1 MKLPSSPAGCPLQ
14 DVGRVLGVTVPVHD
28 NEVAVDEDDD
38 AVVELGVEPVGGAV
52 VVGDAA
58 VVLVLLTEV
67 VAIVLV
73 PLTEV
78 VAIVLVLLTDVD
90 AVVAVLLPTV
100 VEVTVL
106 LPDPVGAARINIA
119 APRSGMFDITETAPD
134 R

>member
-1 MKLPSSPAGCPLQ
+1 M
-14 DVGRVLGVTVPVHD
+14 GVTVPVHD

-58 VVLVLLTEV
+58 VVLVL
-67 VAIVLV
+67 
-73 PLTEV
+73 LTEV